1 MNVGEGTS
9 DTVEIGIQSG
19 TTITVPAGET
29 WKFTTIGMTEGGSG
43 GTHLQGNN
51 ASLRVGFDD
60 GTTKG
65 VIAVSNSNGTPTIGG
80 VPKDNGQATRSMI
93 VDGDNTD
100 LWIYNGNSNGARVVL
115 WCAVRIS

>member
-29 WKFTTIGMTEGGSG
+29 WKFTTIGMIDGAA
-43 GTHLQGNN
+43 GTTATKPNN
-51 ASLRVGFDD
+51 ISLRVGFDD

-65 VIAVSNSNGTPTIGG
+65 VITESGSQDCPTIGG
-80 VPKDNGQATRSMI
+80 VPKDSDAATRSII

-100 LWIYNGNSNGARVVL
+100 LWLYNGNSNEAKVVL